1 MLSLIYTAG
10 ENIHVVYI
18 NLLHLLLDM
27 ETKGGK

>member
-1 MLSLIYTAG
+1 MMSIVYTAG

-18 NLLHLLLDM
+18 ILLHLLLDM